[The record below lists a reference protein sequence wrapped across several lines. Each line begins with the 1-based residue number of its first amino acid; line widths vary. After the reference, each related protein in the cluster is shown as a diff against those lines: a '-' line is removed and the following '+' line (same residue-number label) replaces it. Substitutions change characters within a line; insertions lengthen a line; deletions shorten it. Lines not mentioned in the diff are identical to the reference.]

1 MMKNRLVAL
10 RERLS
15 YAGIDGLLITR
26 PENRRYI
33 TGFTGSA
40 GVVVV
45 SRDRAFFV
53 TDFRYVEQATY
64 QAPEFRV
71 IEHGL
76 KIVDTLREI
85 VEEAG
90 ITRLGFEKDVITYKQ
105 HETFSSALAGVELV
119 PCEGLVETLRAVKDD
134 SEIEAIRRAEAIGDA
149 AFSHVLDIIKPGMTE
164 IDVALEIEWFMRK
177 NGAEGIGFEVI
188 VASGERGAM
197 PHGVASSKK
206 LAEGELV
213 VMDFGAVYQGYRGD
227 MTRTVSLGKA
237 SPEQRRIYD
246 IVLRAQEAALEAI
259 APGKTGQE
267 IDGLARKV
275 IEEAGYGDNFGHGLG
290 HGVGLAIHE
299 EPRLSVTA
307 LSSTAILAAHALSFA
322 FCKEAVYLGMAIPA
336 IIAIIARTIKSSI
349 KVKPRLL
356 CNTLITRSLM
366 RVIASL
372 MILSPLPI
380 WLLNSK

>member
-1 MMKNRLVAL
+1 MKNRLVAL
-10 RERLS
+10 RERLLP
-15 YAGIDGLLITR
+15 AEIDGLLITR

-33 TGFTGSA
+33 TGFTGSS

-45 SRDRAFFV
+45 APDHACLI
-53 TDFRYVEQATY
+53 TDFRYIEQATY

-76 KIVDTLREI
+76 KLGDSLKHVA
-85 VEEAG
+85 EEAA
-90 ITRLGFEKDVITYKQ
+90 IKRLGFEKDVITYKQ
-105 HETFSSALAGVELV
+105 HETFSSALAGIELV
-119 PCEGLVETLRAVKDD
+119 PTEGLVETLRAVKDEN
-134 SEIEAIRRAEAIGDA
+134 EIEAIRKAEAIGDA
-149 AFSHVLDIIKPGMTE
+149 AFSHILDIIKPGMTE

-197 PHGVASSKK
+197 PHGVATSKK

-213 VMDFGAVYQGYRGD
+213 VMDFGAVYHGYRGD

-237 SPEQRRIYD
+237 SFEQRRLYD
-246 IVLRAQEAALEAI
+246 IVLRAQEAALEGI

-290 HGVGLAIHE
+290 HGVGLAVHE

-307 LSSTAILAAHALSFA
+307 TEGLLQGMVVTVEPGIYVPGFLGIRIEDLVVVRENGAANLTTSP
-322 FCKEAVYLGMAIPA
+322 KE
-336 IIAIIARTIKSSI
+336 
-349 KVKPRLL
+349 
-356 CNTLITRSLM
+356 LIE
-366 RVIASL
+366 V
-372 MILSPLPI
+372 
-380 WLLNSK
+380 